1 MTADALTE
9 CVCVCRW
16 ENNALRPTPQTA
28 ADGLFVLEEGSVS
41 LSEGIRF
48 RAAEWAHSAEP
59 EGAEH
64 LTS

>member
-1 MTADALTE
+1 M
-9 CVCVCRW
+9 CVCRW

-64 LTS
+64 LIS